1 MIVSAVCTFEKMYNT
16 TILSSHYSVMQINHV
31 ETNKV
36 EAYISGMRIFLFLED
51 LPFFPFFDQNL
62 LK

>member
-16 TILSSHYSVMQINHV
+16 TILSSHYSVMQKNHV
-31 ETNKV
+31 ETKKV
-36 EAYISGMRIFLFLED
+36 KAFFSGMRIFLFLED
-51 LPFFPFFDQNL
+51 FPFFDQNL